1 MTKEKIEEAYIIADI
16 NVRKFGWHKG
26 AVIDA
31 VSIGIQMALN
41 GEVAYEEDGT
51 IQRIE

>member
-1 MTKEKIEEAYIIADI
+1 MTKEKIEEAYIIADT

-26 AVIDA
+26 AIIDA
-31 VSIGIQMALN
+31 VNIGIQMALN
-41 GEVAYEEDGT
+41 GEVVYKEDGT